1 MSEISYSKKND
12 RIECVRYKD
21 WRKSYLPHTHV
32 RHMTVGY
39 IEKGHVCIVLNGIA
53 EIYGVGDKFQ
63 IPPNTLHE
71 IRTVGDECYSMAVL
85 CIALDAHEVSKERA
99 SKNAAGECAQ
109 DYEGAVARLDEL
121 QKSILENPENIYLI
135 EQMAHDACISPFH
148 MIREFKKAFGLTPHQ
163 FQMQC
168 KVRKAQK
175 LLEERPAAEVTF
187 DAGFY
192 DQSHMDRC
200 FKKVVGLSP
209 KEYKRAVKTTTGF
222 N

>member
-1 MSEISYSKKND
+1 MSEISYSKKNEN
-12 RIECVRYKD
+12 IECVRYKD
-21 WRKSYLPHTHV
+21 WSKSYPPHTHTG
-32 RHMTVGY
+32 HLTVGY
-39 IEKGHVCIVLNGIA
+39 VEDGSICLVMNGVA
-53 EIYGVGDKFQ
+53 EIYNAGEKFQ
-63 IPPNTLHE
+63 IPPNVLHE
-71 IRTVGDECYSMAVL
+71 IKTVDGQNYSMVVL
-85 CIALDAHEVSKERA
+85 CIAVDTAEDSLG
-99 SKNAAGECAQ
+99 NN
-109 DYEGAVARLDEL
+109 YEDAVARLNEL
-121 QKSILENPENIYLI
+121 RKSILENPENIYLI

-175 LLEERPAAEVTF
+175 LLAEKSASEVTY

-209 KEYKRAVKTTTGF
+209 KEYKKAVKPTTGEL
-222 N
+222 

>member
-12 RIECVRYKD
+12 NVECVRYKD
-21 WRKSYLPHTHV
+21 WSKSYPPHTHTG
-32 RHMTVGY
+32 HLTIGY
-39 IEKGHVCIVLNGIA
+39 IEEGSICLVMNGVA
-53 EIYGVGDKFQ
+53 EIYSAGDKFQ
-63 IPPNTLHE
+63 IPPDVLHE
-71 IRTVGDECYSMAVL
+71 IRTVDGKSYSMVVL
-85 CIALDAHEVSKERA
+85 CFAVDDAIGGGALSGALSGTSES
-99 SKNAAGECAQ
+99 
-109 DYEGAVARLDEL
+109 DYEHAVARLSEL
-121 QKSILENPENIYLI
+121 RKNILENPENIYLI

-175 LLEERPAAEVTF
+175 LLAEKSASEVTY

-192 DQSHMDRC
+192 DQSHMARC

-209 KEYKRAVKTTTGF
+209 KEYKKAVKPTTDPD
-222 N
+222 

>member
-12 RIECVRYKD
+12 NVECVRYKD
-21 WRKSYLPHTHV
+21 WSKSYPPHTHTG
-32 RHMTVGY
+32 HLTIGY
-39 IEKGHVCIVLNGIA
+39 IEEGSICLVMNGVA
-53 EIYGVGDKFQ
+53 EIYSAGDKFQ
-63 IPPNTLHE
+63 IPPDVLHE
-71 IRTVGDECYSMAVL
+71 IRTVDGKSYSMVVL
-85 CIALDAHEVSKERA
+85 CFAVDDAIGGGAFSGALSGTSES
-99 SKNAAGECAQ
+99 
-109 DYEGAVARLDEL
+109 DYEHAVARLSEL
-121 QKSILENPENIYLI
+121 RKNILENPENIYLI

-175 LLEERPAAEVTF
+175 LLAEKSASEVTY

-209 KEYKRAVKTTTGF
+209 KEYKKAVKLAADSD
-222 N
+222 

>member
-1 MSEISYSKKND
+1 MSEISYSKKNE
-12 RIECVRYKD
+12 RIECVRYMD
-21 WRKSYLPHTHV
+21 WRKSYPPHTHTA
-32 RHMTVGY
+32 HMTVGY
-39 IEKGHVCIVLNGIA
+39 IEEGRVCMVLNGEA
-53 EIYGVGDKFQ
+53 KIYGAGEQFQ

-71 IRTVGDECYSMAVL
+71 IKAVGDECYSMVVL
-85 CIALDAHEVSKERA
+85 CTALE
-99 SKNAAGECAQ
+99 AGE
-109 DYEGAVARLDEL
+109 ESSVARLDEL

-209 KEYKRAVKTTTGF
+209 KEYKRAVKTDD
-222 N
+222 